1 MYVLQIR
8 DDAKFIE
15 AARKSGQPVRVS
27 ERAIAVPVR
36 EQGGGIVVRPA
47 LERHYTVEVKDDL
60 QGDTRL
66 IFTEHLIERDGKLP
80 FDASLYEKL
89 KENQLRVIE
98 IGRISR
104 AA

>member
-15 AARKSGQPVRVS
+15 EARKSQQPVRVS
-27 ERAIAVPVR
+27 ERAVAVPVR
-36 EQGGGIVVRPA
+36 EQGGVVVRPA
-47 LERHYTVEVKDDL
+47 LERHYTVEVKDPL

-80 FDASLYEKL
+80 FGASLYERL

-98 IGRISR
+98 MGRISR

>member
-1 MYVLQIR
+1 MYVLQLR
-8 DDAKFIE
+8 DDDKFIE

-27 ERAIAVPVR
+27 ERAVAVPVR
-36 EQGGGIVVRPA
+36 EQEGIVVRPA

-66 IFTEHLIERDGKLP
+66 VFTEHLVERDGKLP
-80 FDASLYEKL
+80 FETSLYEKL
-89 KENQLRVIE
+89 KENQLPVIE
-98 IGRISR
+98 LGRISR

>member
-36 EQGGGIVVRPA
+36 EQGGVIVRPA
-47 LERHYTVEVKDDL
+47 LERQYTVEVKDDL

-66 IFTEHLIERDGKLP
+66 IFTEHLLERDGKLP
-80 FDASLYEKL
+80 FDTSLYEKL
-89 KENQLRVIE
+89 KENQLPVIE

>member
-1 MYVLQIR
+1 MYVLPIH

-15 AARKSGQPVRVS
+15 AVQKYEQPVTIS

-36 EQGGGIVVRPA
+36 EQGGVVVRPA
-47 LERHYTVEVKDDL
+47 LERYYTVEVKDDL

-66 IFTEHLIERDGKLP
+66 VFTEHLIEQDGKLP
-80 FDASLYEKL
+80 FDTSLYEKL
-89 KENQLRVIE
+89 KEKKVRVRE

>member
-1 MYVLQIR
+1 MYVQQIR
-8 DDAKFIE
+8 DDSEFTE

-36 EQGGGIVVRPA
+36 EQGGIVVRPA
-47 LERHYTVEVKDDL
+47 LERHYAVEVKDDL

-66 IFTEHLIERDGKLP
+66 IFTEHLIERDGNLP
-80 FDASLYEKL
+80 FNTSLYEKL
-89 KENQLRVIE
+89 KENKQLRVIE
-98 IGRISR
+98 VGRISR

>member
-1 MYVLQIR
+1 MYVQQIR

-15 AARKSGQPVRVS
+15 AALKSGQPIRVS

-36 EQGGGIVVRPA
+36 EQGGVVVRPA

-66 IFTEHLIERDGKLP
+66 IFTEHLIERDYKIP
-80 FDASLYEKL
+80 FDTSLYEKL
-89 KENQLRVIE
+89 KQSQLRVIE